1 MASPASIKAAG
12 DFCIGV
18 IGMRDRCN
26 MYGVP
31 SMIRNYARKGMT
43 AGREKALREECRAGN
58 HTELVQAAAQYAA
71 PGVAKWIVESIME
84 GKSFDRM
91 AVKWELGE
99 AEIMPCC
106 RNSFYSYRK
115 LTLAILDRMI
125 QGKETA

>member
-1 MASPASIKAAG
+1 
-12 DFCIGV
+12 
-18 IGMRDRCN
+18 MRDRCN

-71 PGVAKWIVESIME
+71 PDVAKWIVESIME

-125 QGKETA
+125 QGKDAV